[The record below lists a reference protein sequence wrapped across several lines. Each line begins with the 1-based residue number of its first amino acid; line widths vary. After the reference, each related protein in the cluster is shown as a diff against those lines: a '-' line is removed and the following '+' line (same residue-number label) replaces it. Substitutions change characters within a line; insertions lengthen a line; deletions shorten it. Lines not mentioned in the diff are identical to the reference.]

1 MISAGDG
8 PPHLGADTHPMLISD
23 VKLASMNPAV
33 GANYESTT
41 QEGKRFNLEMLQPPV
56 GYVYVGEYERLKAQ
70 NDSLR
75 QQVADAEV
83 SIHDRQ
89 SSYIRRESEYL
100 QYIDSLERNLKEVKF
115 GKKEASGKSAES
127 QSFRS
132 QMKEIR
138 KMHNKV
144 QVEVDAISN
153 RDAINKA
160 RERDHAMIT
169 NLRMQLHRL
178 EEQHRQLEEETEENA
193 VLREN
198 VELRNIIDDLKM
210 GSDDLLKHVELREN
224 AAKSLELQR
233 KDLEEDL
240 DMFKRRNVQMKAEL
254 EIMKRE
260 LRGAADREKE
270 MALQMRQLKDKL
282 DKAEGRIKQAEQ
294 ASTSERHKGA
304 VVVEY
309 QPSVVELERVISKL
323 RKALEFER
331 RGRAKAEEEHF
342 KHLQSRTALQA
353 FLAEEIQHVRAEQ
366 AARKST
372 LKNADSQSV
381 ALDNNTK
388 VSKAQVTA
396 VQLDG
401 LGREARDEVLSRL
414 FAKEEVLTLFFSKA
428 FVEPGPK

>member
-115 GKKEASGKSAES
+115 GRKEASGKSAES

-210 GSDDLLKHVELREN
+210 GSDDLLKHVELRE
-224 AAKSLELQR
+224 
-233 KDLEEDL
+233 
-240 DMFKRRNVQMKAEL
+240 
-254 EIMKRE
+254 
-260 LRGAADREKE
+260 RGQEPGAT
-270 MALQMRQLKDKL
+270 
-282 DKAEGRIKQAEQ
+282 AEGL
-294 ASTSERHKGA
+294 GGGLGY
-304 VVVEY
+304 V
-309 QPSVVELERVISKL
+309 
-323 RKALEFER
+323 
-331 RGRAKAEEEHF
+331 
-342 KHLQSRTALQA
+342 
-353 FLAEEIQHVRAEQ
+353 Q
-366 AARKST
+366 AAQRANES
-372 LKNADSQSV
+372 
-381 ALDNNTK
+381 
-388 VSKAQVTA
+388 
-396 VQLDG
+396 
-401 LGREARDEVLSRL
+401 
-414 FAKEEVLTLFFSKA
+414 
-428 FVEPGPK
+428 